1 MGDINKELIDCVDNG
16 FLVHCKNKEEAID
29 VLLMLE
35 RTGYDLDEYSHEL
48 LDGSNTYDTCYTNV
62 GCDEG
67 IVSWWADS
75 QTKHQVVTYSDIVR
89 DVYNDCEISEDEFND
104 MLASLLRE

>member
-1 MGDINKELIDCVDNG
+1 MDSVSKDLMEHIDNG

-35 RTGYDLDEYSHEL
+35 RTGYNLDEYSHEL
-48 LDGSNTYDTCYTNV
+48 LDGSDTYDTYYTNV

-67 IVSWWADS
+67 IVSWWTNS
-75 QTKHQVVTYSDIVR
+75 QTKRPVVTYFDIVS
-89 DVYNDCEISEDEFND
+89 DVCRNYEITDSEFDD
-104 MLASLLRE
+104 MLNQLLCE